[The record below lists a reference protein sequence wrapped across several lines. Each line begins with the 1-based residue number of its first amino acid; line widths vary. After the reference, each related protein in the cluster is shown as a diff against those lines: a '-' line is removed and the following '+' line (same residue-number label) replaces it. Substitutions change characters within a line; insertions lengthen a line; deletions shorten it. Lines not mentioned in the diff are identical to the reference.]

1 MSIELQ
7 KIRLKKEDNVSCNPP
22 CKNGGICRP
31 GNLCECTRGYEGIQC
46 ELDIN
51 ECVRLR
57 PCDPDYGICENT
69 PGGYTCQ
76 CVPGYKLMYDG
87 QQCIDNEHAKSN
99 PNLVFRGRGTKGV
112 SIATRLTNT
121 THINQTK
128 YYPRQLNK
136 RSLQPIIKYTLKS
149 TTHPANL
156 HKNKHFHYQNQRSV
170 LSSRHHY
177 KKLSLKG
184 DPDIITTRNGK

>member
-1 MSIELQ
+1 
-7 KIRLKKEDNVSCNPP
+7 
-22 CKNGGICRP
+22 
-31 GNLCECTRGYEGIQC
+31 
-46 ELDIN
+46 
-51 ECVRLR
+51 
-57 PCDPDYGICENT
+57 
-69 PGGYTCQ
+69 
-76 CVPGYKLMYDG
+76 MYDG
-87 QQCIDNEHAKSN
+87 QHCIDNEHAKSN

-149 TTHPANL
+149 TTHPADL